1 MGYKGNMAATIARK
15 NAVAPRYEHFHHRA
29 DIGVR
34 GVGDTVEQAFVQAAR
49 GMFAV
54 VCDLRRV
61 RAEKE
66 VPVACSAPDLELL
79 LVDWLSALI
88 LEADT
93 RGLLFS
99 RFSVLI
105 HEQNGGFALSG
116 AARGEPVDR
125 ARHRPRVEVKA
136 ATYAELAV
144 GQLPDGRWAAQCV
157 VDV

>member
-1 MGYKGNMAATIARK
+1 MGYNRAMA
-15 NAVAPRYEHFHHRA
+15 APRYEHFHHKA

-34 GVGDTVEQAFVQAAR
+34 GIGDTVEQAFAQAAR

-61 RAEKE
+61 RATAE
-66 VPVACSAPDLELL
+66 VSVACSAPDLELL
-79 LVDWLSALI
+79 LVDWLSALL
-88 LEADT
+88 LEAGS
-93 RGLLFS
+93 RRMLFS

-105 HEQNGGFALSG
+105 HEQDGGFALSG

-125 ARHRPRVEVKA
+125 ERHRPRVEVKA
-136 ATYAELAV
+136 ATWAELAV
-144 GQLPDGRWAAQCV
+144 GPLPDGRWVAQCV